1 MKHQASDKEI
11 FFRLKESD
19 REAFMEAYDKYTD
32 DIYRFVF
39 FKVGSQEEAEDLTSQ
54 VFLKVWNYIQ
64 TSSIK
69 DYKTLKAFLYRV
81 ARNLVI
87 DHYRKNSNKKD
98 LSLSD
103 EESRIDVVDEKED
116 LVAQAEIKDDMEA
129 VMKNLDKLKSEYK
142 EVIVMRFVNELEIAE
157 IAVVLDKTK
166 GNVRVLI
173 YRALK
178 ALREISEPLQMHK

>member
-1 MKHQASDKEI
+1 MKSMKHQVSDKEI

-19 REAFMEAYDKYTD
+19 REAFMEAYDKYVD

-39 FKVGSQEEAEDLTSQ
+39 FKISNQEEAEDLTSQ

-64 TSSIK
+64 TNSIK

-87 DHYRKNSNKKD
+87 DHYRKNSGKQE

-103 EESRIDVVDEKED
+103 EETRIDVVDEKED
-116 LVAQAEIKDDMEA
+116 LTAMAELKDDME
-129 VMKNLDKLKSEYK
+129 VVRKNLDKLKSEYK
-142 EVIVMRFVNELEIAE
+142 EVIVMRFINELEISE
-157 IAVVLDKTK
+157 IAIVLEKTK

-178 ALREISEPLQMHK
+178 ALREISAK